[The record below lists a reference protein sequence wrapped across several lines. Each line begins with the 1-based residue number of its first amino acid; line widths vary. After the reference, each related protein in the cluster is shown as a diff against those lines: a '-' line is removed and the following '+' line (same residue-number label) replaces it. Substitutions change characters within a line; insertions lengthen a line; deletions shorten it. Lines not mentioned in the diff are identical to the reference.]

1 MSFSSAPPVP
11 SPAPQG
17 SGISC
22 YLRIGKRGSSF
33 TTHFSAA
40 MQDRI
45 FGGPIRDQSFAME
58 VGRGSDEGKLRI
70 VRLGPNLAIDGP
82 MFIARSSVRGGASI
96 KSGVWDLLPKDKR
109 PGSAVELL
117 SYDNNSCVLKLPS
130 WARPSAR
137 DGQLGQEF
145 ALKPAPRAPATAD
158 QGKQSRLQEQ
168 AAAMG
173 RAVK

>member
-11 SPAPQG
+11 APAPQG
-17 SGISC
+17 GGISC

-33 TTHFSAA
+33 TIYFSAA

-45 FGGPIRDQSFAME
+45 FGGPIRDQSFAMA
-58 VGRGSDEGKLRI
+58 VGRGSDEGKLKVSRF
-70 VRLGPNLAIDGP
+70 GPDIAADSP

-117 SYDNNSCVLKLPS
+117 SYDDHSCILKLPS

-145 ALKPAPRAPATAD
+145 GLKPAPRASAAPESNKHT
-158 QGKQSRLQEQ
+158 RIQEQ
-168 AAAMG
+168 AAAIG